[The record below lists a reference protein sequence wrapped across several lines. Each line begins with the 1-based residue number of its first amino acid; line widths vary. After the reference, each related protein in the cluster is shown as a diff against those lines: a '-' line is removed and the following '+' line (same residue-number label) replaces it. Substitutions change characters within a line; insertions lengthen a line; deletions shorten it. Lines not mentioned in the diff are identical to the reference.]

1 MTTRFQQILTAYS
14 AILSTAFA
22 VVLLT
27 GAKSTNVKSF
37 DRIQAHR
44 IDIVEPDGTLRMLL
58 TNRDQMPGVI
68 VKGKENPKVDRPQAG
83 LLFFNDEGTENGG
96 LIFGGHRDQKGDI
109 VDSGGSLSF
118 DKYGASQIVQLVGVD
133 DKDNQFAGLVVSD
146 QTTRMNR
153 RIWVGRQ
160 DNGASVIAL
169 MDAKGRK
176 RIVMQVAADG
186 NPSLDFIGADGQ
198 VIKSLVPSGQ

>member
-1 MTTRFQQILTAYS
+1 MKTRFQQILTAYS

>member
-1 MTTRFQQILTAYS
+1 M
-14 AILSTAFA
+14 
-22 VVLLT
+22 
-27 GAKSTNVKSF
+27 KSF

>member
-1 MTTRFQQILTAYS
+1 LKVRYQQMLAVYS
-14 AILSTAFA
+14 AILSATFA

-27 GAKSTNVKSF
+27 GAKSTNMKSF
-37 DRIQAHR
+37 DRIQVRR
-44 IDIVEPDGTLRMLL
+44 IDVVESDGTLRMVI
-58 TNRDQMPGVI
+58 TNHDQMPGVI
-68 VKGKENPKVDRPQAG
+68 IKGKENPKVDRPQAG

-96 LIFGGHRDQKGDI
+96 LIFGGHRDQKGDV

-133 DKDNQFAGLVVSD
+133 DKEDHFAGLAVSD
-146 QTTRMNR
+146 QSSRMNR

-160 DNGASVIAL
+160 DNGASVVAL
-169 MDAKGRK
+169 MDAMGRK

-186 NPSLDFIGADGQ
+186 TASLDFLGTDGH
-198 VIKSLVPSGQ
+198 VIKSLIPTNP

>member
-1 MTTRFQQILTAYS
+1 LKTRFQQILTAYS